1 MLFLWHI
8 PLDNMKVNL
17 VYYKNQI
24 NPFRKCY
31 PFFIPMFSQYSEA
44 IVAKFIEH
52 SEVKKGKHIYKIV
65 HVSRVVLKIIFC

>member
-31 PFFIPMFSQYSEA
+31 PFFIPMFS
-44 IVAKFIEH
+44 
-52 SEVKKGKHIYKIV
+52 
-65 HVSRVVLKIIFC
+65 